1 MDHLIAGIS
10 AFLISICTY
19 FNGCHKVPQQI
30 TNSQTFKVKHAI
42 YLTASQSSTL
52 KAVQEQIKTESNMPK
67 GEKPFFGEVISINKN
82 SLVVQL
88 PSLVNPNQKRG
99 EAVVSKLTIKLNSSV
114 QYSGGT
120 FSDIQNGTKIA
131 GIGKPASD
139 GSITAS
145 RIEIKDSVP
154 TK

>member
-1 MDHLIAGIS
+1 MI
-10 AFLISICTY
+10 
-19 FNGCHKVPQQI
+19 
-30 TNSQTFKVKHAI
+30 
-42 YLTASQSSTL
+42 
-52 KAVQEQIKTESNMPK
+52 
-67 GEKPFFGEVISINKN
+67 
-82 SLVVQL
+82 
-88 PSLVNPNQKRG
+88 NPNQKKG
-99 EAVVSKLTIKLNSSV
+99 VAVVNKLTIRLNNSV

-120 FSDIQNGTKIA
+120 FSDIQKGTKIA

>member
-19 FNGCHKVPQQI
+19 FNGCHKVSSQV
-30 TNSQTFKVKHAI
+30 TNSQTVNVKHSI

-52 KAVQEQIKTESNMPK
+52 KAVQKQIKTESNMPK
-67 GEKPFFGEVISINKN
+67 GVKPFFGEVISINKN
-82 SLVVQL
+82 SLIVQL
-88 PSLVNPNQKRG
+88 PAMVNSSPKKG
-99 EAVVSKLTIKLNSSV
+99 VAVVSKVTIELNSLV

-120 FSDIQNGTKIA
+120 FSDIKKGTKIA

-145 RIEIKDSVP
+145 QIEIKSPIP
-154 TK
+154 TN